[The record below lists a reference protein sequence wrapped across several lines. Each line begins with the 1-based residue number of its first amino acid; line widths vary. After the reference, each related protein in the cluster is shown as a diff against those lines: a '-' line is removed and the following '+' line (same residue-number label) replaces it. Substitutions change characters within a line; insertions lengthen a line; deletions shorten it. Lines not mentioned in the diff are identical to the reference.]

1 MRSDALE
8 GTVYSL
14 PRCLTFD
21 VIKDLEEL
29 SALEISS
36 LPTDP
41 VADVPISLWV
51 KVVRE
56 LNLIRRA
63 TEEEETVMKEFE
75 AIEKSMKE
83 EHSLIQ
89 HHLSSIAQ
97 TELYS
102 ASFRSGCVHLM
113 KRKLL
118 QCEVSLANFSHT
130 VSKHY
135 TVTLPL
141 LQLIN
146 CDNQSFDYCLP
157 PSDLL
162 SNVVDI
168 VSDSDSDSDDE
179 NS

>member
-21 VIKDLEEL
+21 VVKNLEGL

-89 HHLSSIAQ
+89 HHLSSVAQ
-97 TELYS
+97 S
-102 ASFRSGCVHLM
+102 CIQHLFAVV
-113 KRKLL
+113 
-118 QCEVSLANFSHT
+118 VSIL
-130 VSKHY
+130 
-135 TVTLPL
+135 
-141 LQLIN
+141 
-146 CDNQSFDYCLP
+146 
-157 PSDLL
+157 
-162 SNVVDI
+162 
-168 VSDSDSDSDDE
+168 
-179 NS
+179 